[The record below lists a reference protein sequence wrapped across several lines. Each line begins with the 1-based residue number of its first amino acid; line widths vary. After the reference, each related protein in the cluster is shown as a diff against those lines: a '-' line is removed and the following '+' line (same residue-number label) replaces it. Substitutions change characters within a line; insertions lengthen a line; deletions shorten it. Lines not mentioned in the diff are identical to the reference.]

1 MNKHLEIVNLQK
13 SYGGKKVLS
22 DFSLSV
28 ADGQFI
34 VILGPSGCGKS
45 TLLRLICG
53 LEVPEKGSI
62 MISGVDVGKLA
73 PKNRNIAM
81 VFQNYALYPHKTVY
95 QNLALGLRMKK
106 MKKTV
111 IDAKIKDVSEKLG
124 INRLLD
130 RKPATLSGGEMQRVA
145 VGRALTKDPVL
156 FLFDEPLSN
165 LDANL
170 RNKLRGELKNLHHM
184 LKVTTLYVTHDQ
196 VEAMSLGDKIVIIN
210 KGEIQQI
217 GTPQEIFKRPV
228 NTFVAQFIGSPP
240 MNILDVKKEG
250 SDLLLGST
258 KIQEVKTSFSEKY
271 KLKIGVRPSDLKLG
285 DKGIECTLR
294 SIDYQGSNWIA
305 SVELEGQIIA
315 IEMKERPPDNMNV
328 LKVNF
333 PVDEIQFFDAHS
345 GNSLA

>member
-13 SYGGKKVLS
+13 SYDGKKVLS

-28 ADGQFI
+28 SNGQFI

-53 LEVPEKGSI
+53 LEVPDSGNI
-62 MISGVDVGKLA
+62 MISGDNVGKLA

-111 IDAKIKDVSEKLG
+111 IDSKVKDVSKKLG
-124 INRLLD
+124 IDKLLD

-145 VGRALTKDPVL
+145 VGRALTKDPAL

-170 RNKLRGELKNLHHM
+170 RNKLRDELRSLHRM
-184 LKVTTLYVTHDQ
+184 LGVTTLYVTHDQ

-210 KGEIQQI
+210 GGEIQQI
-217 GTPQEIFKRPV
+217 GTPQEIFKKPV

-240 MNILDVKKEG
+240 MNILDVKKDG
-250 SDLLLGST
+250 SEILIGSN
-258 KIQEVKTSFSEKY
+258 KILEVKTSFIENQN
-271 KLKIGVRPSDLKLG
+271 LKIGVRPSDLKLG
-285 DKGIECTLR
+285 DKGIKCTLK

-305 SVELEGQIIA
+305 FVELEGQSIS
-315 IEMKERPPDNMNV
+315 IEMKERPSSNMDV

-333 PVDEIQFFDAHS
+333 PQDEIQFFDALN